1 MGFCG
6 GLPLSGVEWEEG
18 TLSFVRMRNDKRAMS
33 TEAKPFLK
41 WAGGKGQLLPQLASH
56 LPQKIYGEPFTYI
69 EPFVG
74 GGAMLFYMLQHF
86 DNIRK
91 AVINDVNEDL
101 ILTYRTIRDDVEPL
115 IYALSL
121 MEREYLAIDGQEA
134 RSAKFYEI
142 RERYNH
148 HAGDCITRA
157 AQLIFL
163 NKTCFNGL
171 YRVNGK
177 GLFNVPFGRYAN
189 PTICNASVLRADS
202 HLLQR
207 ANIEICQS
215 DYMQAAAHVEGL
227 TFVYLDP
234 PYRPLDATSSFTAY
248 AKGDFNDNDQRK
260 LADFCHRLTDRGCF
274 WMESNADC
282 SAKNPEDRFFEELYK
297 DYRIERVNAARFIN
311 ANASKRGKLT
321 ELLIKNYE

>member
-1 MGFCG
+1 M
-6 GLPLSGVEWEEG
+6 
-18 TLSFVRMRNDKRAMS
+18 
-33 TEAKPFLK
+33 K
-41 WAGGKGQLLPQLASH
+41 WAGGKGQLLSQLAAH
-56 LPQKIYGEPFTYI
+56 LPKQISLEPFTYV

-86 DNIRK
+86 GNIRK
-91 AVINDVNEDL
+91 AIINDVNEDL
-101 ILTYRTIRDDVEPL
+101 ILAYRTIRDDVEPL
-115 IYALSL
+115 IDVLSL
-121 MEREYLAIDGQEA
+121 MECDYLATSGQEA

-142 RERYNH
+142 RDRYNQH
-148 HAGDCITRA
+148 VGNGIIRV

-177 GLFNVPFGRYAN
+177 GLFNVPFGRYTN

-202 HLLQR
+202 QLLRQ
-207 ANIEICQS
+207 ANIEICQG
-215 DYMQAAAHVEGL
+215 DYTQTMTHVEGL

-248 AKGDFNDNDQRK
+248 AKGDFNDDDQRQ
-260 LADFCHRLTDRGCF
+260 LAAFCHQLSDAGCY

-282 SAKNPEDRFFEELYK
+282 SSKNSEDRFFEELYK
-297 DYRIERVNAARFIN
+297 EYRIERVNAARFIN
-311 ANASKRGKLT
+311 ANPSKRGKLT

>member
-1 MGFCG
+1 
-6 GLPLSGVEWEEG
+6 
-18 TLSFVRMRNDKRAMS
+18 MS
-33 TEAKPFLK
+33 TEARPFLK
-41 WAGGKGQLLPQLASH
+41 WAGGKGQLLSQLAVY
-56 LPQKIYGEPFTYI
+56 LPKQISTEPFTYI

-86 DNIRK
+86 SNIRK

-101 ILTYRTIRDDVEPL
+101 ILTYRTIRDDVEAL
-115 IYALSL
+115 IDRLSR
-121 MEREYLAIDGQEA
+121 MEREYLSIDGQEK
-134 RSAKFYEI
+134 RSVKFYEV
-142 RERYNH
+142 REQYNQ
-148 HAGDCITRA
+148 HAGDSIERA
-157 AQLIFL
+157 TQLVFL

-171 YRVNGK
+171 YRVNAK

-189 PTICNASVLRADS
+189 PTICNAPLLRTDS
-202 HLLQR
+202 QLLQGG
-207 ANIEICQS
+207 NIEICQG
-215 DYMQAAAHVEGL
+215 DYAETIAHAEGL

-248 AKGDFNDNDQRK
+248 AKGDFNDDDQRQ
-260 LADFCHRLTDRGCF
+260 LAMFCRRLNDAGYY

-282 SAKNPEDRFFEELYK
+282 SAKNPDDRFFEELYHDFQIK
-297 DYRIERVNAARFIN
+297 RVDAARFIN

>member
-1 MGFCG
+1 
-6 GLPLSGVEWEEG
+6 
-18 TLSFVRMRNDKRAMS
+18 MS
-33 TEAKPFLK
+33 TGAKPFLK
-41 WAGGKGQLLPQLASH
+41 WAGGKGQLLSQLVAY
-56 LPQKIYGEPFTYI
+56 LPKQISVEPFTYI

-74 GGAMLFYMLQHF
+74 GGAMLFHMLQNF

-101 ILTYRTIRDDVEPL
+101 ILAYRTIRDDVEPL
-115 IYALSL
+115 IDVLSK
-121 MEREYLAIDGQEA
+121 MEREYLAIDSLES
-134 RSAKFYEI
+134 RSARFYEI
-142 RERYNH
+142 REQYNQ
-148 HAGDCITRA
+148 HAGDGILRA

-177 GLFNVPFGRYAN
+177 GLFNVPFGRHAN
-189 PTICNASVLRADS
+189 PTICNVSVLRADS
-202 HLLQR
+202 QLLQR
-207 ANIEICQS
+207 ANIKICQG
-215 DYMQAAAHVEGL
+215 DYTQTLTHVEGL

-248 AKGDFNDNDQRK
+248 AKGDFNDDDQRQ
-260 LADFCHRLTDRGCF
+260 LADFCHQLTDRSCF

-282 SAKNPEDRFFEELYK
+282 SAKNPEDRFFEELYA